1 MGGGFSTRRPGPAQ
15 SIWRREMWG
24 IRCLAPEPPPAGQPS
39 KGLAS
44 LTLPSLCTA
53 SSYSASLIASLKGLW
68 TASPVGLHK
77 GGIHH
82 GSWWRQAFAR
92 IWPGFAEGQQQTG

>member
-1 MGGGFSTRRPGPAQ
+1 MPSDVKRQTPEGWEKDP
-15 SIWRREMWG
+15 EM
-24 IRCLAPEPPPAGQPS
+24 RLVLLQ
-39 KGLAS
+39 
-44 LTLPSLCTA
+44 A

-68 TASPVGLHK
+68 TASPVGFHK

-82 GSWWRQAFAR
+82 GSWWRQAFAS